1 MTALNPE
8 MHGPTQ
14 VETGAVSTE
23 TARAT
28 EFLQAA
34 LHVGKIALGIAAA
47 MYVGHRLGVFP
58 TTGPNP

>member
-8 MHGPTQ
+8 MDGSTQ
-14 VETGAVSTE
+14 IETGAVPAE
-23 TARAT
+23 AAHAT
-28 EFLQAA
+28 ELLQVAI
-34 LHVGKIALGIAAA
+34 HVGKVALGIAAV